1 MFGQA
6 ITEEIGQ
13 LQADVKDH
21 DNLKRQLDECIAYQ
35 RNLLLEKELQAHHS
49 KAMNPLHKICANYYG
64 VFEDLVLACCVQ
76 NRRLLKI

>member
-1 MFGQA
+1 MNNMSAQA

-35 RNLLLEKELQAHHS
+35 KNLLLEKDLQARHA
-49 KAMNPLHKICANYYG
+49 KAISFLHEIFP
-64 VFEDLVLACCVQ
+64 VP
-76 NRRLLKI
+76 